1 MKYEDESDNDES
13 DKFEEKEI
21 DAFEGKVT
29 ILRKMITLRMK
40 SRMRVLM
47 MDMLMSQRSF
57 IKHSVVDRW

>member
-1 MKYEDESDNDES
+1 MKYEDKSGNDES

-29 ILRKMITLRMK
+29 ILRKMITLSMK